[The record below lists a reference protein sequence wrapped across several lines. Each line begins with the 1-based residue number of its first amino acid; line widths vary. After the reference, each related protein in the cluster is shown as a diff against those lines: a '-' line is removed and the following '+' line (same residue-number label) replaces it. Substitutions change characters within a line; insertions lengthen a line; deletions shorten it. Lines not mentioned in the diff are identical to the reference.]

1 MKVENLITYET
12 LYEILRLEKFKKEL
26 QCLNNEFYKDVINYL
41 KDKKNILLSQENKD
55 SVFTSQSV
63 LKTRKQIE
71 NIHKILRELY
81 ERRESKIVQMAM
93 FHSRIQTNTEDK
105 RNLLKEEEEFFNNL
119 VELFVKYR
127 IEVLD
132 SILAEKIP
140 DLNLPKNI
148 KTEEK
153 HKKNIVKFLEF
164 IPKFIGEDL
173 NMYGPY
179 EINQEVELPLKIIE
193 ILENTGKVEKI

>member
-1 MKVENLITYET
+1 M
-12 LYEILRLEKFKKEL
+12 
-26 QCLNNEFYKDVINYL
+26 NYL

-164 IPKFIGEDL
+164 DNTLEDMSIKSL
-173 NMYGPY
+173 
-179 EINQEVELPLKIIE
+179 
-193 ILENTGKVEKI
+193 